1 MTTFPRVVTAIA
13 SSLTFAVLCG
23 APAPAVGQTA
33 TRSVI
38 RDAATG
44 KLQPT
49 RLPSLTGIKTSSD
62 KARATLDDMV
72 ESVRARLER
81 IESLIEVGEGEA

>member
-49 RLPSLTGIKTSSD
+49 RLPSLTGIKTAPFISGGTLVTAIEALTLGAAD
-62 KARATLDDMV
+62 ARQ
-72 ESVRARLER
+72 
-81 IESLIEVGEGEA
+81 